1 MPPTS
6 ASRKINFSLLSCFH
20 LLRIKTEDD
29 SHTFLRFPI
38 HPPQQTIIRKNIK
51 NVKRIFDI
59 SSISFLYI
67 QFYIKHF
74 RLLPQ
79 LLLQMKPFST
89 AFLLFLQSACIFFQ
103 CFHICFSIPA
113 QCHIFPHD
121 RSDPHIFIHQKRLP
135 DDILTV

>member
-1 MPPTS
+1 M
-6 ASRKINFSLLSCFH
+6 
-20 LLRIKTEDD
+20 
-29 SHTFLRFPI
+29 FLRFPI

-67 QFYIKHF
+67 QFYIKHP

-89 AFLLFLQSACIFFQ
+89 ALLLS
-103 CFHICFSIPA
+103 
-113 QCHIFPHD
+113 
-121 RSDPHIFIHQKRLP
+121 
-135 DDILTV
+135 